1 MRYPVDVFT
10 GKVRDYTGS
19 RPSAIAKVQIDGELM
34 LTELG
39 LTGDEQAEAK
49 IHGGPDRALC
59 HYPREHYQHWRQEFP
74 EQAELFVAPAFGENL
89 STEGL
94 TEENVYIGDI
104 FQWGE
109 ALIQVTQPRSP
120 CFKLNFH
127 FGISDMACQM
137 QDAGK
142 TGWLCSVIA
151 PGQVSADAPLI
162 LASRVSDVSVREAIA
177 IAWHMPFDDSQYHR
191 LLSAAGLSKSWTR
204 TMQKRRLSGKI
215 EDNSRRL
222 WGK

>member
-39 LTGDEQAEAK
+39 LTGDEQAETK

-59 HYPREHYQHWRQEFP
+59 HYPREHYQHWRQAFP

-109 ALIQVTQPRSP
+109 AP

-151 PGQVSADAPLI
+151 AGLVSADAPLI

>member
-1 MRYPVDVFT
+1 MRYPVDVFS
-10 GKVRDYTGS
+10 GKIQDYVGS
-19 RPSAIAKVQIDGELM
+19 RPSAIGKIQVDGELM

-39 LTGDEQAEAK
+39 LEGDEQAETK

-59 HYPREHYQHWRQEFP
+59 HYPREHYLYWARKFP
-74 EQAELFVAPAFGENL
+74 EQADQFVAPAFGENL
-89 STEGL
+89 STDGL
-94 TEENVYIGDI
+94 TEQNVYIGDI
-104 FQWGE
+104 FRWGE

-127 FGISDMACQM
+127 FGISDMASLM
-137 QDAGK
+137 QNCGK

-151 PGQVSADAPLI
+151 PGMVSADSPLE
-162 LASRVSDVSVREAIA
+162 LVSRVSDVSVEEAIA
-177 IAWHMPFDDSQYHR
+177 IAWHMPFDDEQYHR

-204 TMQKRRLSGKI
+204 TMQKRRLSGTI
-215 EDNSRRL
+215 EDSSRRL

>member
-19 RPSAIAKVQIDGELM
+19 RPSAIAKVQVDGELM

-39 LTGDEQAEAK
+39 LTGDEQAEKK

-59 HYPREHYQHWRQEFP
+59 HYPREHYQHWKQAFP
-74 EQAELFVAPAFGENL
+74 EQTELFVAPAFGENL

-94 TEENVYIGDI
+94 TEDNVYIGDI

-127 FGISDMACQM
+127 FDISDMASQM

-151 PGQVSADAPLI
+151 PGLVSADAPLI